1 MTADHSGLVIGL
13 TQLPIVHQGDAL
25 FHVARFEDVGEVA
38 QQVEDFQAAHQG
50 IESAPQAC
58 GALAG

>member
-1 MTADHSGLVIGL
+1 VIAAQSGLVIGR

-38 QQVEDFQAAHQG
+38 QHVEDFQAAH
-50 IESAPQAC
+50 EDV
-58 GALAG
+58 